1 MSEKY
6 LYTAFYRRREAD
18 DPRPPATWL
27 GVHTI
32 RHLLFAPF
40 ALLLA
45 ALALTAEAQNRHPPE
60 TATMSHSAN
69 HISLRAPDRPPL
81 PIYFLSQK
89 VQILPHP
96 GSTTWDHTNSNPCIV
111 PNAVLAVVPRMYGNG
126 HLGQT
131 ISLPM
136 RTCGSHTVGE
146 TFRMTWL
153 GDSSKAWRRCEST
166 PHGERCSLH
175 RTGTGTPA
183 RAYFSFDLGPN
194 CEGNSVVTT
203 EMGLVQ
209 GATHCWTDVTIQ

>member
-1 MSEKY
+1 
-6 LYTAFYRRREAD
+6 
-18 DPRPPATWL
+18 
-27 GVHTI
+27 
-32 RHLLFAPF
+32 
-40 ALLLA
+40 
-45 ALALTAEAQNRHPPE
+45 
-60 TATMSHSAN
+60 MSHSATS
-69 HISLRAPDRPPL
+69 ISLRAPDGPRPVH
-81 PIYFLSQK
+81 FLSHK
-89 VQILPHP
+89 VELYPHP
-96 GSTTWDHTNSNPCIV
+96 GSTIFDQMNYARDSDTCIT
-111 PNAVLAVVPRMYGNG
+111 PGAVLIAVTGMFGNG

-136 RTCGSHTVGE
+136 RTCGSRTVGE
-146 TFRMTWL
+146 TFRMTWS

-203 EMGLVQ
+203 EMGIVQ